1 MTGSSSTLVEALKAK
16 GIYQLPQSSRPASL
30 PKKQDHI
37 LEFIQAVLDG
47 REAPHSISRIGRLF
61 GRNSHYISYHY
72 PQEAILVAAQYRA
85 YRTEQARKR
94 LEQIKVEVRT
104 ATFSLHTQGIFPSQK
119 RVSSMLSHPYWMMMP
134 ETRAT
139 WHATRHELGLEP

>member
-61 GRNSHYISYHY
+61 GRNS
-72 PQEAILVAAQYRA
+72 
-85 YRTEQARKR
+85 
-94 LEQIKVEVRT
+94 
-104 ATFSLHTQGIFPSQK
+104 
-119 RVSSMLSHPYWMMMP
+119 SSMLSHPYWMMMP